1 MSRHGWSVAVFHPYS
16 FQQPGSVPITSSTFP
31 GPQIYMQIVRLIFFY
46 FYPYFLFPSSVCVLW
61 CSKHQVKNSKYCFYI
76 NATGCHFTGP
86 VALRRRLS
94 SVLPISILEHLKL
107 YKKTDF
113 IILPCSTL
121 HKKNLTALTL
131 KNNLKTC

>member
-1 MSRHGWSVAVFHPYS
+1 
-16 FQQPGSVPITSSTFP
+16 
-31 GPQIYMQIVRLIFFY
+31 MQLYRSLFLI
-46 FYPYFLFPSSVCVLW
+46 P
-61 CSKHQVKNSKYCFYI
+61 
-76 NATGCHFTGP
+76 ATGCHFKGP

-131 KNNLKTC
+131 KNKKRTADTYTRTVLLLPKSTQH